1 VNGTRKQ
8 TKKKE
13 DKNKLTTVAV
23 TMVPIL
29 HNTLLVT
36 TKIKFFLGHLPI
48 FGAHQPTH
56 QPQFLWA
63 QTQILLWGN
72 LSFWGGSQTQML
84 LRGPILGVHWGL
96 LGFRGSKSNF
106 TLGTFSFWGVSQTQI
121 LLRGYSPFLGPFGV
135 QGLKINLILGLLFI
149 VRVPNSNLT

>member
-8 TKKKE
+8 TKKE
-13 DKNKLTTVAV
+13 DKNKLTTLAFK
-23 TMVPIL
+23 MIPIF
-29 HNTLLVT
+29 HNTLLAT
-36 TKIKFFLGHLPI
+36 TKINFFLGLLPI

-56 QPQFLWA
+56 QTQFLWA

-84 LRGPILGVHWGL
+84 LRGLLPILGAHWGL

-106 TLGTFSFWGVSQTQI
+106 TLGTFF
-121 LLRGYSPFLGPFGV
+121 LLGSL
-135 QGLKINLILGLLFI
+135 
-149 VRVPNSNLT
+149 PNSNFTAGL